1 MKKILTRLTASTAAL
16 LITAAFSTAGAAS
29 TQQEI
34 TRARGECH
42 AHKQQV
48 KKLEA
53 RMAEDDPALI
63 EARRAW
69 ESSCAHAHQM
79 MSPRAEQAVPPL
91 AVVQP

>member
-1 MKKILTRLTASTAAL
+1 MKKILTRLTVSTAAL
-16 LITAAFSTAGAAS
+16 LITTAFSAASAAS

-42 AHKQQV
+42 SHKQQV

-53 RMAEDDPALI
+53 RIAQDDPAMI

-69 ESSCAHAHQM
+69 ESSCAHAHQLI
-79 MSPRAEQAVPPL
+79 SPRVEQPVPPL